1 MATAATIGG
10 WTFSSGGTAI
20 EEVLSVSGLGKTND
34 TIEVT
39 NFDSDAGT
47 KEYIAGLADGAE
59 ITVECNYI
67 AAGAGQL
74 AARAAVNAGTNVEV
88 VMTYST
94 STEIFTF
101 QASPQSWS
109 VSPSTTDQN
118 RCEFVYK
125 ISGDIVVT

>member
-1 MATAATIGG
+1 MATAATIAG
-10 WTFSSGGTAI
+10 WTITADAVAI

-39 NFDSDAGT
+39 NFDSPAGT

-74 AARAAVNAGTNVEV
+74 AARASVDAGSNVAI
-88 VMTYST
+88 VMTYAAT
-94 STEIFTF
+94 TEIFTF
-101 QASPQSWS
+101 QAAAQGWS
-109 VSPSTTDQN
+109 ISPSTSDQN
-118 RCEFVYK
+118 RCEFVFK
-125 ISGDIVVT
+125 ISGDITVT